1 MLRLRMEQMAL
12 HNTQTYNQFV
22 GELQKNAMDSIPY
35 SCENNRWSFEF
46 RYRFKALECH
56 LE

>member
-1 MLRLRMEQMAL
+1 MEQLAL

-35 SCENNRWSFEF
+35 SCENNWWSFEF
-46 RYRFKALECH
+46 RYIFKALECH